1 MNQFLKIFNGILLFT
16 SCNEGSEKLK
26 FLEKSNTFLKS
37 HAEQFINFD

>member
-1 MNQFLKIFNGILLFT
+1 MVD
-16 SCNEGSEKLK
+16 EGSEKLK